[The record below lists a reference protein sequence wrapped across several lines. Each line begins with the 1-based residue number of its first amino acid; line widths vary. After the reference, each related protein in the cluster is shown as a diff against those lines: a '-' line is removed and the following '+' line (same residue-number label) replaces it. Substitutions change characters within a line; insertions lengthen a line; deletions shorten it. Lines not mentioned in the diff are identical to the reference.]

1 MALEKKI
8 DTSIGVP
15 ARYHRIIWHEV
26 RFIPEP
32 AMEGCEGSVF
42 VRVASYASQ
51 EAREAGA
58 EPLAN
63 QTVRVR
69 FGAQLTDAKVMNR
82 EREVPVLSIQSDE
95 PTRAEIYAALMG
107 SPTFEGAV
115 EA

>member
-15 ARYHRIIWHEV
+15 ARYHRIIGHEV
-26 RFIPEP
+26 RFIAEP
-32 AMEGCEGSVF
+32 AIEGCKGSVF

-51 EAREAGA
+51 EARKAGA

-69 FGAQLTDAKVMNR
+69 FGAGLTEAKVMNR
-82 EREVPVLSIQSDE
+82 DREVPVLSIQSDE
-95 PTRAEIYAALMG
+95 PTREQIYSALAQ
-107 SPTFEGAV
+107 SPTFAGAIK
-115 EA
+115 A